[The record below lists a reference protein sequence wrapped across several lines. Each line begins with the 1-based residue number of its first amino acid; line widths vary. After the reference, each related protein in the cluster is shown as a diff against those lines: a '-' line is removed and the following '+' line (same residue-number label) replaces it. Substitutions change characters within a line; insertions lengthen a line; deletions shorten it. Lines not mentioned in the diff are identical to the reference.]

1 MNLQDMKNQI
11 ENFSKNHQIE
21 VLKIIK
27 HTSTTTINENKSG
40 IYINLTF
47 LPEDTITQLR
57 KYIEYVKDQ
66 ESVLTPFECQKQTL
80 KHEFFVEN
88 SIEPTLYNM

>member
-1 MNLQDMKNQI
+1 MNLDEIKERI
-11 ENFSKNHQIE
+11 ESFPKKHQIE

-27 HTSTTTINENKSG
+27 NSSTTTINENKSG

-47 LPEDTITQLR
+47 LPEDTISQLQ

-66 ESVLTPFECQKQTL
+66 ESVLTPFESQKQSL
-80 KHEFFVEN
+80 KHEFFVEKEHRE
-88 SIEPTLYNM
+88 IAI

>member
-1 MNLQDMKNQI
+1 MNLQDMKERI
-11 ENFSKNHQIE
+11 ESFSKNHQIE
-21 VLKIIK
+21 ILKIIK
-27 HTSTTTINENKSG
+27 QTSTTTINENKSG

-47 LPEDTITQLR
+47 LPEDTIAQMR

-66 ESVLTPFECQKQTL
+66 ESVLTPFESQKQTL

-88 SIEPTLYNM
+88 SIEPSLHNI

>member
-1 MNLQDMKNQI
+1 MNLHDIKNQI
-11 ENFSKNHQIE
+11 ENFPKKHQIE

-27 HTSTTTINENKSG
+27 QSSTTTINENKSG

-47 LPEDTITQLR
+47 LPEETISRLC

-66 ESVLTPFECQKQTL
+66 ESVLTPFESQKQDFKNT
-80 KHEFFVEN
+80 FFTHT
-88 SIEPTLYNM
+88 SI

>member
-1 MNLQDMKNQI
+1 MNLVEIKERI
-11 ENFSKNHQIE
+11 ENFPKKHQIE

-27 HTSTTTINENKSG
+27 TTSTTTINENKSG

-47 LPEDTITQLR
+47 LPEDTISQLC

-66 ESVLTPFECQKQTL
+66 ESVLTPFESQKQDFKNT
-80 KHEFFVEN
+80 FFAP
-88 SIEPTLYNM
+88 PTI

>member
-1 MNLQDMKNQI
+1 MYTYIHMNLDHIKQSI
-11 ENFSKNHQIE
+11 ESFPKKHQIE

-27 HTSTTTINENKSG
+27 NSSTTTINENKSG

-47 LPEDTITQLR
+47 LPENTISQLQ

-66 ESVLTPFECQKQTL
+66 ESVLTPFESQKQDFKNT
-80 KHEFFVEN
+80 FFTQPM
-88 SIEPTLYNM
+88 I

>member
-1 MNLQDMKNQI
+1 MNLDHIKQTI
-11 ENFSKNHQIE
+11 ESFPKKHQIE

-27 HTSTTTINENKSG
+27 QSSITINENKSG

-47 LPEDTITQLR
+47 LPEDTISQLQ

-66 ESVLTPFECQKQTL
+66 ESVLTPFESQKQTI
-80 KHEFFVEN
+80 KNAYFTQTT
-88 SIEPTLYNM
+88 I

>member
-1 MNLQDMKNQI
+1 MNLHQI
-11 ENFSKNHQIE
+11 KDYIESFPKKHQIE

-47 LPEDTITQLR
+47 LPEDTISRLC

-66 ESVLTPFECQKQTL
+66 ESVLTPFESQKQDFKNT
-80 KHEFFVEN
+80 FFTQ
-88 SIEPTLYNM
+88 STM